1 MNKQVNQI
9 DSDAP
14 LLVDFGSQ
22 GAMTLGAP
30 GGTLG
35 AGQLDDLTERS
46 QRALKSA
53 MHAIQDMSRR
63 ITATIESLPSV
74 ERPTTVELEFGLKLD
89 ADAGALIA
97 RAGAEASF
105 TVKLIWEGET
115 HPVPTIPHIQP
126 PQQSNP

>member
-1 MNKQVNQI
+1 MTTVSFEI
-9 DSDAP
+9 DPDSP

-22 GAMTLGAP
+22 GPMTLSA

-35 AGQLDDLTERS
+35 VGQLEDLTDRS
-46 QRALKSA
+46 QRALNSA

-63 ITATIESLPSV
+63 ITATIKSLPTI

-89 ADAGALIA
+89 AEAGALIA

-105 TVKLIWEGET
+105 TVKLIWEGEARS
-115 HPVPTIPHIQP
+115 VPTIPHVQP
-126 PQQSNP
+126 PQNHE